1 MYFEMFYACRC
12 SFFKNY
18 FLCSSRCFSV
28 LRQVTAKSVS
38 LYYVADP
45 AKPWVKLPG
54 APGVADCDVTPMYI
68 TRKTDPPDVMLLAS
82 HRGEKGGKV
91 SRRGGFFC
99 SGTES
104 VRPSFRIGAGCT
116 ADNF

>member
-1 MYFEMFYACRC
+1 MR
-12 SFFKNY
+12 
-18 FLCSSRCFSV
+18 V
-28 LRQVTAKSVS
+28 QVTTKGVS

-91 SRRGGFFC
+91 SRRGGFRGAQ
-99 SGTES
+99 SG
-104 VRPSFRIGAGCT
+104 RPSFRIGAGRFVE
-116 ADNF
+116 NF